1 MKKIILLTAVMTAVF
16 AAACTKNGSAV
27 TPTAA
32 PAENTATAGTSEPT
46 AQTTPASNAE
56 PAPSLDADQLNK
68 KICEFLKAE
77 VGIYFEPAEHCIPCP
92 IIVDTEVSDE
102 NISIY
107 GIFWLLNYEYRDKT
121 FTDVSGGSFPGVI
134 RGKLTADGPV
144 LTEMEVVDQGSGYT
158 ESAKRIFGSRYEEF
172 SKTISNDEVREKCIK
187 RSIEEYAKENG
198 LALK

>member
-1 MKKIILLTAVMTAVF
+1 MKRIILITAMVTAVF
-16 AAACTKNGSAV
+16 AAACAKNGSAV
-27 TPTAA
+27 TPTAVPSETVA
-32 PAENTATAGTSEPT
+32 PAETAAPAEATS
-46 AQTTPASNAE
+46 ASTAE
-56 PAPSLDADQLNK
+56 PAPSLDADLLNRK
-68 KICEFLKAE
+68 VCEFLKSE

-92 IIVDTEVSDE
+92 IIVDTEVSDG
-102 NISIY
+102 NICIY
-107 GIFWLLNYEYRDKT
+107 GIFWLLNYEYRGNT

>member
-1 MKKIILLTAVMTAVF
+1 MKKFILLTAVMTAVF

-27 TPTAA
+27 TPTAVPTETAA
-32 PAENTATAGTSEPT
+32 PAENAAPAETA
-46 AQTTPASNAE
+46 PASNAE
-56 PAPSLDADQLNK
+56 PASSLDADLLNK

-77 VGIYFEPAEHCIPCP
+77 IGIYFETAEHCIPCP
-92 IIVDTEVSDE
+92 IIVDTEVSDG

-107 GIFWLLNYEYRDKT
+107 GIFWLLNYKYLDKT
-121 FTDVSGGSFPGVI
+121 FTNISGGSFPGVI